1 MNELSHFNAN
11 GDAHMVDVSAK
22 SANHREAIA
31 SGRILMQPETLAL
44 IASGSHKKG
53 DVLAV
58 ARIAG
63 IMACKR
69 TAELVP
75 LCHQV
80 PLSHVAIDFRID
92 NAMDAVICEA
102 RVATVAVT
110 GIEIE
115 ALLAV
120 QISLL
125 TVYDMCKAVD
135 RGMMIDKIGLLKK
148 SGGRTGEWTRDT

>member
-44 IASGSHKKG
+44 ITSGSHKKG

-80 PLSHVAIDFRID
+80 PLSHVAIDFHID
-92 NAMDAVICEA
+92 NAMNAVTCEA
-102 RVATVAVT
+102 RAATVAVT